1 MPKFCIIRYELIEA
15 FGHVNAETQEQ
26 ALEAWEKGRIDLQS
40 ADDTTE
46 RGPITVFEMK
56 PNEVG
61 PDPLPLNSVTRLR
74 EQSRI
79 LREALE
85 GIMACVEAEWGADF
99 LPYNLSETADAQANA
114 AIIAARTALEA
125 TKEGS

>member
-79 LREALE
+79 LREAGHGVINAWESGDL
-85 GIMACVEAEWGADF
+85 AGAVRK
-99 LPYNLSETADAQANA
+99 LSA
-114 AIIAARTALEA
+114 ALEA

>member
-61 PDPLPLNSVTRLR
+61 PDPLPLNSVARLR
-74 EQSRI
+74 EQSRT

-85 GIMACVEAEWGADF
+85 KTLGAITGRMG
-99 LPYNLSETADAQANA
+99 PTAIA
-114 AIIAARTALEA
+114 AIKTILMESHAALEA

>member
-15 FGHVNAETQEQ
+15 FGHVNTETQEQ

-79 LREALE
+79 LREAGQGVINAWESGDL
-85 GIMACVEAEWGADF
+85 AGAVRK
-99 LPYNLSETADAQANA
+99 LSA
-114 AIIAARTALEA
+114 ALEA
-125 TKEGS
+125 TKEAPC